1 MCVSSVA
8 CQSVK
13 GSVKTATD
21 KGFSNVSNKS
31 EVDIQ
36 MITNDIEKVEVK
48 NSPNCEQNKI
58 QNDVGRDAF
67 TAKVKQGVQ

>member
-1 MCVSSVA
+1 MRVSSVA

-21 KGFSNVSNKS
+21 KDFSNVSNKS

-36 MITNDIEKVEVK
+36 MLTSYIEKVEVK
-48 NSPNCEQNKI
+48 KSPNCEQNEI
-58 QNDVGRDAF
+58 QNDVGVTHSQRRSYP
-67 TAKVKQGVQ
+67 